1 MAETLSAA
9 TRYTYLRIHISEITA
24 APTAAGGTSQ
34 TTRKNGSID
43 ELSFRKSIQDALT
56 QTFGT
61 THAGTYVDILNI
73 ELEPTNADAERADSN
88 TSAVAERDASIRGNV
103 ETHAVIRVASS

>member
-1 MAETLSAA
+1 MSETLSPAA
-9 TRYTYLRIHISEITA
+9 RYTYLRIHISEITA
-24 APTAAGGTSQ
+24 APTAAGGTRQ

-61 THAGTYVDILNI
+61 THAGTYADILHI
-73 ELEPTNADAERADSN
+73 ELGLTRVDAEHADSN
-88 TSAVAERDASIRGNV
+88 MSAAAERDASVRGNL